1 MDDRQISELYAEDD
15 SGECVSD
22 RRGQWFELTEDY
34 NHRSIFAS
42 QLVPNGTRLMFMNL
56 TMG

>member
-22 RRGQWFELTEDY
+22 RRGQWFELTEEY

-42 QLVPNGTRLMFMNL
+42 
-56 TMG
+56 